1 MRTSFSTFAFLFVV
15 ALLSCQTRAVDAG
28 LPNIVFVMADDLGY
42 GDVHALNPAS
52 KIPTP
57 NLDRLATEGMTFT
70 DAHSGSA
77 VCTPTRYGVVTGR
90 YCWRTRLKNGVLNGY
105 SEHLIDTERTT
116 IADLLKQAGYRTAC
130 VGKWHLGLDFTKT
143 GDNSKAIDFTG
154 PVRNGPNALGFDYF
168 FGIPASL
175 DFPPYVFIE
184 NERVT
189 APDVD
194 HIDAHGFPPFI
205 RAGEVA
211 PDFKHIQAL
220 NVLTERATKIIA
232 RMAQAD
238 KPFFLYFP
246 LTAPHKPVMPA
257 PEFQGKSKLGPY
269 GDFVMQTDSVIGRV
283 DEAIERAGIA
293 ENTLLMV
300 SSDNGSYMY
309 RIDANKPDHLDDET
323 VQGYHPDSHTA
334 NHVFRGTK
342 ADIWEGG
349 HHEPFFARWPAKI
362 KPGSECADTIC
373 LTDLT
378 ATCAE
383 IAGLALPD
391 SAAEDSFSFLPQLK
405 GERPSEARGSVVH
418 HSANGMFAIRQGTWK
433 LILGN
438 GSGGREAPKGKPGE
452 KPYQLYN
459 LEEDISETENLAEE
473 HPEIVERLTRLM
485 EQYRESGRSR

>member
-1 MRTSFSTFAFLFVV
+1 MRTAFSLLLVV
-15 ALLSCQTRAVDAG
+15 LAICLLPRLTAAADSR

-42 GDVHALNPAS
+42 GDVHALNRES

-57 NLDRLATEGMTFT
+57 NLDKLASEGMTFT

-90 YCWRTRLKNGVLNGY
+90 YCWRSRLKSGVLNGY
-105 SEHLIDTERTT
+105 SQHLIDTERTT

-143 GDNSKAIDFTG
+143 GTNQKAIDFAG
-154 PVRNGPNALGFDYF
+154 PVKNGPNALGFDYF

-189 APDVD
+189 APEVG
-194 HIDAHGFPPFI
+194 HIDGMKFPAFI

-211 PDFKHIQAL
+211 PDFKHIDAL
-220 NVLTERATKIIA
+220 DVLTDRATSAIR
-232 RMAQAD
+232 RMAQAG

-246 LTAPHKPVMPA
+246 LTAPHKPVMPR
-257 PEFQGKSKLGPY
+257 PEFRGKSGLGPY

-283 DEAIERAGIA
+283 DAAIEQAGIT

-309 RIDANKPDHLDDET
+309 QWDADKPDHLDDET
-323 VQGYHPDSHTA
+323 VQGYHPDSHTS
-334 NHVFRGTK
+334 NYIFRGTK
-342 ADIWEGG
+342 ADIWDGG
-349 HHEPFFARWPAKI
+349 HHEPFFARWPGKI
-362 KPGSECADTIC
+362 RAGSECGDTIC

-383 IAGLALPD
+383 IAGVALPD
-391 SAAEDSFSFLPQLK
+391 DAAEDSFSFLSQLK
-405 GERPSEARGSVVH
+405 GEKPAQARAAVVH
-418 HSANGMFAIRQGTWK
+418 HSANGTFAIRQGPWK
-433 LILGN
+433 LILGS
-438 GSGGREAPKGKPGE
+438 GSGGRGTPKSKPGD
-452 KPYQLYN
+452 KPCQLYN
-459 LEEDISETENLAEE
+459 MDTDISETMNLIEE
-473 HPEIVERLTRLM
+473 RPEIVERLTRLM